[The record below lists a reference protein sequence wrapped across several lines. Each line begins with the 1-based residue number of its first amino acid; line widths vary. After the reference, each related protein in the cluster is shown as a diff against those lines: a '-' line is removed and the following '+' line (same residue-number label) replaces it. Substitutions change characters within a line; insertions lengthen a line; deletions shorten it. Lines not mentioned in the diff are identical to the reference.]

1 MASLNFPYLF
11 SNNTT
16 ANAVEVN
23 ADLNAIKSFVET
35 QVVQVDGSVKAD
47 TAAIADNAVTSAKIA
62 DNAVNTS
69 EIADDAVTAAKVKD
83 NETLPVN
90 VSGSAGSVAW
100 GNVSGKPAIGNV
112 FNDGGTYSINV
123 TGSAGSASYAGSA
136 GSAGSAGYADNCDY
150 AKRVYNAGAEIS
162 WNGSWWSVS
171 QEFDFFGQVYFMSLG
186 PSSVYDVC
194 VLTSAGQVKKRTLNP
209 WSLREMKE
217 DIKEISS
224 PLSKLKSIIP
234 RSFRFKKDSLI
245 EDDKFDEFDRR
256 TQEQYGFVVDEL
268 LESDVPDVVI
278 YQEQEDGSLKPQ
290 SWKPHAVISLAVAA
304 IQELSDKVDALQAEV
319 DALKNV

>member
-123 TGSAGSASYAGSA
+123 TGSAGYAGSA
-136 GSAGSAGYADNCDY
+136 GSANSANSASTAGSAAELNTSGA
-150 AKRVYNAGAEIS
+150 RVYWVG
-162 WNGSWWSVS
+162 GWWYTA
-171 QEFDFFGQVYFMSLG
+171 QEFDFGGQVYFLSLG

-194 VLTSAGQVKKRTLNP
+194 VVTSAGQVKKRTLNP